1 MIPNYRTIQITADAN
16 ENVLP
21 QIYEEL
27 KEEGYITPRFTLD
40 FVGFEASE
48 GTAFKINGN
57 PLKVPSSGTFITPYS
72 SEGNFLSIRSLSFD
86 EGCSGLNLWIIY

>member
-1 MIPNYRTIQITADAN
+1 MVPNYRTVEITANQN
-16 ENVLP
+16 ENVVP
-21 QIYEEL
+21 MIYEIL
-27 KEEGYITPRFTLD
+27 KAEGYRTSNFVLD

-57 PLKVPSSGTFITPYS
+57 PLKVPSSGTFYSPYCDDK
-72 SEGNFLSIRSLSFD
+72 NFLPIKKLSFD